1 MQAGR
6 TSWVV
11 DAMNVIGTRPDGWWR
26 DRHGAIARLVAQLEA
41 FARAQDATVC
51 VVLEHAPS
59 PPITS
64 DVVEVAHAPRGGR
77 DAADDEIARRVSAD
91 ADPASL
97 RVATSDRRLAERV
110 RAVGAAV
117 EPAAAFRA
125 RLDAAGP

>member
-1 MQAGR
+1 MHAGR
-6 TSWVV
+6 TRWLV
-11 DAMNVIGTRPDGWWR
+11 DAMNVIGSRPDGWWR
-26 DRHGAIARLVAQLEA
+26 DRHGAIVRLVKELEA
-41 FARAQDATVC
+41 FARVEDAPVC

-64 DVVEVAHAPRGGR
+64 EAVEVAHAPRGGR
-77 DAADDEIARRVSAD
+77 DAADDEIDRRVRAD

-110 RAVGAAV
+110 RAAGAQV

-125 RLDAAGP
+125 RLDAAGR

>member
-1 MQAGR
+1 MHAGR
-6 TSWVV
+6 TRWLV
-11 DAMNVIGTRPDGWWR
+11 DAMNVIGSRPDGWWR
-26 DRHGAIARLVAQLEA
+26 DRHGAIVRLVKELEA
-41 FARAQDATVC
+41 FARAEDAPVC

-64 DVVEVAHAPRGGR
+64 EAVEVAHAPRGGR
-77 DAADDEIARRVSAD
+77 DAADDEIDRRVRAD

-110 RAVGAAV
+110 RAAGGQV

-125 RLDAAGP
+125 RLDAAGR